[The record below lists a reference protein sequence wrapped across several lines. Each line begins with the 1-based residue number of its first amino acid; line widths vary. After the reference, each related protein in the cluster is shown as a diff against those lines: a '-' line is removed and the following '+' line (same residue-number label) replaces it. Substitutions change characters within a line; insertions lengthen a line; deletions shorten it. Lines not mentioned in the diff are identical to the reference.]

1 MSETRFHGARVTEN
15 TDLVTAI
22 NDVDSSVIG
31 IVATADDADAKL
43 FPLNKPTLLTRVND
57 VLGKCGT
64 TGTLYRA
71 LKAIADQVST
81 KVIVVRV
88 AEHKEEDE
96 KTQDQLVIGGSEDDG
111 SYTGMYALLVAEQD
125 ESIGYRPRILAA
137 PELDTEAVTKS
148 LCVIAGKLRAFVY
161 ASCHGCNTMA
171 EAITY
176 RQKFNER
183 EVMLLWPDFI
193 AYNPKSGEN
202 ETFPAPAYA
211 CGLRAYI
218 DHEQGW
224 HKSLSNVPVKNVLGM
239 SRHVFWSLQA
249 EDSDANSL
257 NNKEITTIIRRNG
270 FRFWGNRTPETNAYI
285 FEVYTRTAQVLADSI
300 AEAQFETI
308 DSPLTPANVKDVIS
322 AIRAKL
328 DSLVTA
334 GKLIGA
340 ECWYDVVDNST
351 TDFRCIASRSSFS
364 DEAMLSASVRPR
376 RAKAHAL
383 HNLARTSS
391 GMSWSATI
399 SRRVSSG
406 SIKADKSASASVPAC
421 VSTGLQISSVSTV
434 AAVRPKLSG
443 MMRL

>member
-1 MSETRFHGARVTEN
+1 MSETRFHGARVTES

-31 IVATADDADAKL
+31 IVATADDADAEL

-88 AEHKEEDE
+88 AEHKEEGG
-96 KTQDQLVIGGSEDDG
+96 KTQDQLVIGGSESDG

-148 LCVIAGKLRAFVY
+148 LCVIAGKLRVFVY
-161 ASCHGCNTMA
+161 ATCHGCNTMA

-193 AYNPKSGEN
+193 AYNLKSGKN

-340 ECWYDVVDNST
+340 ECWYDIEDNST
-351 TDFRCIASRSSFS
+351 TNLRQGRVRIRYKYTPVPPLEDMELYQSFT
-364 DEAMLSASVRPR
+364 DEFF
-376 RAKAHAL
+376 
-383 HNLARTSS
+383 
-391 GMSWSATI
+391 G
-399 SRRVSSG
+399 
-406 SIKADKSASASVPAC
+406 PAF
-421 VSTGLQISSVSTV
+421 
-434 AAVRPKLSG
+434 AVLG
-443 MMRL
+443 GA

>member
-1 MSETRFHGARVTEN
+1 MSETRFHGARVTES

-31 IVATADDADAKL
+31 IVATADDADAEL

-88 AEHKEEDE
+88 AEHKEEDG
-96 KTQDQLVIGGSEDDG
+96 KTQDQLVIGGSESDG

-193 AYNPKSGEN
+193 AYNPKSGKN

-239 SRHVFWSLQA
+239 
-249 EDSDANSL
+249 
-257 NNKEITTIIRRNG
+257 
-270 FRFWGNRTPETNAYI
+270 
-285 FEVYTRTAQVLADSI
+285 
-300 AEAQFETI
+300 
-308 DSPLTPANVKDVIS
+308 TPANVKDVIS

-340 ECWYDVVDNST
+340 ECWYDIVDT
-351 TDFRCIASRSSFS
+351 
-364 DEAMLSASVRPR
+364 
-376 RAKAHAL
+376 
-383 HNLARTSS
+383 
-391 GMSWSATI
+391 
-399 SRRVSSG
+399 
-406 SIKADKSASASVPAC
+406 SASAFAYLPAC
-421 VSTGLQISSVSTV
+421 ATVLSMLREVSVTSFITRSLASVLMCSSHPTLTS
-434 AAVRPKLSG
+434 
-443 MMRL
+443 

>member
-1 MSETRFHGARVTEN
+1 MSETRFHGARVTES

-31 IVATADDADAKL
+31 IVATADDADAEL

-64 TGTLYRA
+64 
-71 LKAIADQVST
+71 
-81 KVIVVRV
+81 
-88 AEHKEEDE
+88 
-96 KTQDQLVIGGSEDDG
+96 
-111 SYTGMYALLVAEQD
+111 
-125 ESIGYRPRILAA
+125 
-137 PELDTEAVTKS
+137 
-148 LCVIAGKLRAFVY
+148 
-161 ASCHGCNTMA
+161 
-171 EAITY
+171 
-176 RQKFNER
+176 
-183 EVMLLWPDFI
+183 
-193 AYNPKSGEN
+193 
-202 ETFPAPAYA
+202 
-211 CGLRAYI
+211 
-218 DHEQGW
+218 
-224 HKSLSNVPVKNVLGM
+224 KNVLGM

-340 ECWYDVVDNST
+340 SCWYDVVDNST
-351 TDFRCIASRSSFS
+351 TDLRQGRVRIRYKYTPVPPLEDMELYQTFT
-364 DEAMLSASVRPR
+364 DEYF
-376 RAKAHAL
+376 
-383 HNLARTSS
+383 
-391 GMSWSATI
+391 
-399 SRRVSSG
+399 
-406 SIKADKSASASVPAC
+406 DPAF
-421 VSTGLQISSVSTV
+421 
-434 AAVRPKLSG
+434 AVLG
-443 MMRL
+443 GV

>member
-1 MSETRFHGARVTEN
+1 MSETRFHGARVTES

-31 IVATADDADAKL
+31 IVATADDADAEL

-88 AEHKEEDE
+88 AEHKEEDG
-96 KTQDQLVIGGSEDDG
+96 KTQDQLVIGGSESDG

-161 ASCHGCNTMA
+161 ASCHGCDTMA
-171 EAITY
+171 DAITY

-193 AYNPKSGEN
+193 AYNPKSGKN

-270 FRFWGNRTPETNAYI
+270 
-285 FEVYTRTAQVLADSI
+285 
-300 AEAQFETI
+300 
-308 DSPLTPANVKDVIS
+308 
-322 AIRAKL
+322 
-328 DSLVTA
+328 
-334 GKLIGA
+334 
-340 ECWYDVVDNST
+340 
-351 TDFRCIASRSSFS
+351 
-364 DEAMLSASVRPR
+364 
-376 RAKAHAL
+376 
-383 HNLARTSS
+383 
-391 GMSWSATI
+391 
-399 SRRVSSG
+399 
-406 SIKADKSASASVPAC
+406 
-421 VSTGLQISSVSTV
+421 
-434 AAVRPKLSG
+434 
-443 MMRL
+443 